1 MFAALTGLGLST
13 AAGFNAYIPLLVVGL
28 ASNFTDKVALPS
40 GFDWMG
46 QWWAIGLFSV
56 LLLVE
61 VVVDKV
67 PVVDH
72 VNDIIQTAIR
82 PASGGAV
89 FSATTA
95 ATEVDNSAW
104 LAERPWIG
112 WTVGIVSALA
122 VHGVKALVRPVVN
135 ATTAGV
141 GAPVVSTI
149 EDGGSL
155 GMSLVAIFLPI
166 LVVVFL
172 VALVWLAVVMIRR
185 LKRRRA
191 RRAARRRGEPGT
203 TVEM

>member
-1 MFAALTGLGLST
+1 MFAALTGLGLSS

-28 ASNFTDKVALPS
+28 AANFTDKVALPS
-40 GFDWMG
+40 GYTWMG
-46 QWWAIGLFSV
+46 EWWAITGLAV

-72 VNDIIQTAIR
+72 VNDVIQTAIR

-95 ATEVDNSAW
+95 ASEVDTW

-112 WTVGIVSALA
+112 WLVGIVSALT

-135 ATTAGV
+135 ASTAGF
-141 GAPVVSTI
+141 GAPVVSTM

-155 GMSLVAIFLPI
+155 GMSLIAVFLPV
-166 LVVVFL
+166 LVVITLIGLAWLGFVL
-172 VALVWLAVVMIRR
+172 VRKV
-185 LKRRRA
+185 RRRKKA
-191 RRAARRRGEPGT
+191 KAVAA
-203 TVEM
+203 

>member
-28 ASNFTDKVALPS
+28 ASNFTDKVSLPS

-46 QWWAIGLFSV
+46 EWWVIGVFTV
-56 LLLVE
+56 LLIVE

-67 PVVDH
+67 PLVDH
-72 VNDIIQTAIR
+72 VNDIVQTAIR

-95 ATEVDNSAW
+95 ASEVDGSAW

-112 WTVGIVSALA
+112 WVVGIVSALS

-135 ATTAGV
+135 ASTAGF
-141 GAPVVSTI
+141 GAPVVSTV

-155 GMSLVAIFLPI
+155 GMSLVAVFLPV
-166 LVVVFL
+166 LVIVVL
-172 VALVWLAVVMIRR
+172 IVLVWIAFVLIRKVR
-185 LKRRRA
+185 RRRA
-191 RRAARRRGEPGT
+191 RRRAAGGT
-203 TVEM
+203 TVAT